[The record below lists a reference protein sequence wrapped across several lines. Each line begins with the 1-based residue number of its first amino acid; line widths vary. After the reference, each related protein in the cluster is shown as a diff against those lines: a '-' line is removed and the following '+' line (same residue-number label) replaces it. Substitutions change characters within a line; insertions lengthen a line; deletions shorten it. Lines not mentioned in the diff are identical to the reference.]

1 MGRRDLF
8 NANVPFM
15 IPEKPPIKSRS
26 NARAEGTIHEI
37 RDHKDDIFF
46 AAIEN
51 TRMPMIVTDPRQNDN
66 PIVFA
71 NPAFISMTGYAPEEI
86 IGYNCRFLQGPAT
99 DKDTVTAIR
108 DALER
113 RVQVQ
118 VEILNYR
125 KDGSS
130 FWNALF
136 ISPIYSPSGEL
147 VYFFAS
153 QLDVSRRRDAEEGLA
168 QAQKMEALGQLTG
181 GISHDFNNLLQVM
194 SGHVEIL
201 AMKSEL
207 GTLDEAALVRGL
219 GYLKSSIKK
228 ASTLT
233 QQLLAF
239 SRKQSLRGRVININS
254 LVRDMTELVKRT
266 LGEAVNVD
274 YDLDQGIGNC
284 QVDTTQLEVALLN
297 VLVNARDAMPNGG
310 TITIATEAV
319 DVFDGESISMVGLPP
334 GRFISL
340 SITDT
345 GHGIPAEILPRVMDP
360 FFTTKEEGKGTGLGL
375 SMVHGFVKQ
384 SGGSVAMDSEV
395 GVGTTFRMYFPEAK
409 ALVRDASEINMK
421 PLANGGSES
430 ILIVEDREEVA
441 EIAKEMLEGL
451 GYKVHVATNA
461 RKALEIFKSLQPLHS
476 PELLFS
482 DVVMPGGMNGY
493 VLAREIQRLA
503 PQTRI
508 LLTTGFDRDLG
519 RVDVMASSEF
529 ELIKK
534 PYKLADLARKVR
546 GVLDGPT
553 TG

>member
-1 MGRRDLF
+1 
-8 NANVPFM
+8 
-15 IPEKPPIKSRS
+15 
-26 NARAEGTIHEI
+26 
-37 RDHKDDIFF
+37 
-46 AAIEN
+46 
-51 TRMPMIVTDPRQNDN
+51 MPMIVTDPRQPNN

-71 NPAFISMTGYAPEEI
+71 NPAFMSMTGYAIEEI
-86 IGYNCRFLQGPAT
+86 IGHNCRFLQGPET
-99 DKDTVTAIR
+99 DRDTVAAIR
-108 DALER
+108 EALDK

-118 VEILNYR
+118 VEIFNYR

-136 ISPIYSPSGEL
+136 ISPIYSPSGDL

-194 SGHVEIL
+194 SGHVDIL
-201 AMKSEL
+201 SLKSSRDI
-207 GTLDEAALVRGL
+207 LDKKALEKGL
-219 GYLKSSIKK
+219 GNLKSSIQK

-239 SRKQSLRGRVININS
+239 SRKQSLRGRVININA
-254 LVRDMTELVKRT
+254 LVRDMAELVERT
-266 LGEAVNVD
+266 LGGAIHVE
-274 YDLDQGIGNC
+274 YDMDQDIGNC
-284 QVDTTQLEVALLN
+284 QVDTTQLEVSLLN
-297 VLVNARDAMPNGG
+297 ILVNARDAMPTGG
-310 TITIATEAV
+310 TITIATESL
-319 DVFDGESISMVGLPP
+319 DVFDGESVSMLGLPA
-334 GRFISL
+334 GRFICL

-345 GHGIPAEILPRVMDP
+345 GHGIPAQILARVMDP

-384 SGGSVAMDSEV
+384 SAGTITVDSEV
-395 GVGTTFRMYFPEAK
+395 GVGTTLKMYFPETK
-409 ALVRDASEINMK
+409 GLVRDAGELSLK
-421 PLANGGSES
+421 PVSNGGSES
-430 ILIVEDREEVA
+430 ILLVEDREEVA
-441 EIAKEMLEGL
+441 EIAQEMLEGL
-451 GYKVHVATNA
+451 GYKVYVANNG
-461 RKALEIFKSLQPLHS
+461 RKALEIFKSLLPTQL

-493 VLAREIQRLA
+493 LLAREIQRLA

-519 RVDVMASSEF
+519 RIDAVAPSEF
-529 ELIKK
+529 EIIKK
-534 PYKLADLARKVR
+534 PYKLSDLARKVR

-553 TG
+553 AR

>member
-1 MGRRDLF
+1 
-8 NANVPFM
+8 M
-15 IPEKPPIKSRS
+15 IPEKPAIKRRS
-26 NARAEGTIHEI
+26 DARAEGSAHEI

-51 TRMPMIVTDPRQNDN
+51 TRMPMIVTDPRQADN

-71 NPAFISMTGYAPEEI
+71 NPAFMSMTGYSAEEI
-86 IGYNCRFLQGPAT
+86 VGHNCRFLQGPGT
-99 DKDTVTAIR
+99 DRDSVAAIR

-118 VEILNYR
+118 LEILNYR

-136 ISPIYSPSGEL
+136 ISPIYNPAGEI

-194 SGHVEIL
+194 SGHVEL
-201 AMKSEL
+201 LSMKADRDK
-207 GTLDEAALVRGL
+207 LDKAALDKGL
-219 GYLKSSIKK
+219 GNLRASIKK

-239 SRKQSLRGRVININS
+239 SRKQSLRGRVVNINS
-254 LVRDMTELVKRT
+254 LVREMSELVERT
-266 LGEAVNVD
+266 LGETVRVE
-274 YDLDQGIGNC
+274 YDLSDEIGNC
-284 QVDTTQLEVALLN
+284 QVDTNQLEVSLLN
-297 VLVNARDAMPNGG
+297 VLVNARDAMPQGG
-310 TITIATEAV
+310 TITISTEAI
-319 DVFDGESISMVGLPP
+319 DVFDGEAVSMLGLPA
-334 GRFISL
+334 GRFIAL
-340 SITDT
+340 SVTDT
-345 GHGIPAEILPRVMDP
+345 GHGIPAELLPRVMDP

-384 SGGSVAMDSEV
+384 SGGTVTMYSEV
-395 GVGTTFRMYFPEAK
+395 GVGTTLRMYFPEAK
-409 ALVRDASEINMK
+409 VPTRTTSEVSVRPVNK
-421 PLANGGSES
+421 GGTES
-430 ILIVEDREEVA
+430 VLIVEDREEVA
-441 EIAKEMLEGL
+441 EIAREMLEGL
-451 GYKVHVATNA
+451 GYTIHVATNA
-461 RKALEIFKSLQPLHS
+461 RKALDIFKSMLPDAP
-476 PELLFS
+476 PELVFS

-503 PQTRI
+503 PQTKI

-519 RVDVMASSEF
+519 RIETVAPSEF
-529 ELIKK
+529 DLIKK
-534 PYKLADLARKVR
+534 PYRLADLARKVR

-553 TG
+553 SS